1 MNEVEELRLRVAQL
15 EKENLE
21 QKKTILSMQKMI
33 EELTKRLTA
42 YENAHT
48 PPSKLRFPPPKGGM
62 TFGRIGRPPGAEGS
76 TRPTPKPDETVE
88 VKRETCPS
96 CHKPLGKPNF
106 FERKI
111 VEEIPEPQPVKV
123 IEYKLAHYICSCGEH
138 VVAEHPDCPK
148 QGRFG
153 SNLQAEV
160 VLSRVKDRLPLRK
173 IQQALSRRYGLT
185 LTPATVLE
193 IEGRVKNALLPEF
206 EKIKERIR
214 NAEIVH
220 CDETTFGRGWWLWIF
235 RTETDVLVVVRR
247 TRSGEVAREILGENF
262 EGIIVSDGYSVYAK
276 IGTQQRCWAHLIRE
290 LKFVAGDD
298 VRFTPFLED
307 LREFYHNLK
316 GKLENGPPQWK
327 RNRIFLEAKQWLDG
341 FIDTVK
347 GWKELR
353 KFATY
358 HENGMP
364 NWLTFVQHEGVEPTN
379 NPAERALRE
388 HVVIRKI
395 IGTLRNE
402 KGAGIYEVLA
412 SVVASWELQGIDTRG
427 ALVAAVRG

>member
-1 MNEVEELRLRVAQL
+1 MCERCAILEEKINQL

-21 QKKTILSMQKMI
+21 EKKKLL
-33 EELTKRLTA
+33 ELEKKLLA

-48 PPSKLRFPPPKGGM
+48 PPSRIRFSPPKGGM
-62 TFGRIGRPPGAEGS
+62 AFGRVGRPPGAEGS

-88 VKRETCPS
+88 VKRDFCPS

-123 IEYKLAHYICSCGEH
+123 TEYKLAHYLCSCGEH
-138 VVAEHPDCPK
+138 VVAEHSDCPK

-153 SNLQAEV
+153 PNLQAEV
-160 VLSRVKDRLPLRK
+160 ILSRVKDRLPLRK
-173 IQQALSRRYGLT
+173 IQQALARRYGLT
-185 LTPATVLE
+185 LTPATALE
-193 IEGRVKNALLPEF
+193 IEGRVRGVLLPEF

-214 NAEIVH
+214 NAEVVH

-235 RTETDVLVVVRR
+235 WTGRDVLVVVRK
-247 TRSGEVAREILGENF
+247 TRSGEVAREILGEKF
-262 EGIIVSDGYSVYAK
+262 EGVIVSDGYSVYAK
-276 IGTQQRCWAHLIRE
+276 IGAQQRCWAHLLRE
-290 LKFVAGDD
+290 LKFIAGDD
-298 VRFTPFLED
+298 VRFTPLLED
-307 LREFYHNLK
+307 LKGFYHKLK
-316 GKLENGPPQWK
+316 EKLEKESPRWRRNG
-327 RNRIFLEAKQWLDG
+327 IFLEAKEWLEG
-341 FIDTVK
+341 FLDIVR

-353 KFATY
+353 KFANY
-358 HENGMP
+358 LENGMP
-364 NWLTFVQHEGVEPTN
+364 NWLTFVVHEGVEPTN

-412 SVVASWELQGIDTRG
+412 SVVATWELQGVEPRG